1 MAKMTA
7 MHPSPPSDLLPVPGR
22 RVGRVGRAHGGGRR
36 TGTGRIRLSRWDG
49 TRVAE
54 WEGEAALSALAS
66 PAGAPSRRATV
77 WVDLT
82 DPDTALVARVGRVLG
97 LHPLIA
103 EDVVEGNQRAKI
115 EVTNG
120 LVHIVL
126 FVLETS
132 MATAVAPTAATR
144 SAAPGSAAPGAAPS
158 PPPAPMA
165 HDSATDFRIQAHEV
179 DLVLGEGFI
188 LSSHLA
194 SWNPRSGDHFRQGLA
209 PILQGGPDHLLWA
222 IIDAIVDGYFPFAD
236 RLEDFIDRLQDEV
249 VDLPTRQTLEAL
261 FDLKRDLIAVRRA
274 VSPVREILNQL
285 TNRELKLIDADEII
299 YFRDIYDHVIR
310 LADELDTDREL
321 VAATVEIYLST
332 INNNLSTIMKRLT
345 GVTVILAGIGAIA
358 GIFGMSEAG
367 NAFAGGEAWGFWL
380 ITLIVIAIAMVAAVI
395 LRRIDWI

>member
-1 MAKMTA
+1 M
-7 MHPSPPSDLLPVPGR
+7 
-22 RVGRVGRAHGGGRR
+22 
-36 TGTGRIRLSRWDG
+36 SRWAGDQ
-49 TRVAE
+49 VAE
-54 WEGEAALSALAS
+54 WQGDAALSALAS
-66 PAGAPSRRATV
+66 PTGAPAPETTV

-82 DPDTALVARVGRVLG
+82 DPDPELVARVGRVLG

-120 LVHIVL
+120 LVHIVV
-126 FVLETS
+126 FVLETT
-132 MATAVAPTAATR
+132 MTTPPPPTPSA
-144 SAAPGSAAPGAAPS
+144 AAPGSAAPSPAAPSSAPPRSATPTSPAAGAAPASAPASLPPS
-158 PPPAPMA
+158 PVAELGVRA
-165 HDSATDFRIQAHEV
+165 REV
-179 DLVLGEGFI
+179 DIVLGDGFI
-188 LSSHLA
+188 LSAHPA
-194 SWNPRSGDHFRQGLA
+194 SWDPRSGDHFRQGLA
-209 PILQGGPDHLLWA
+209 PILQEGPDHLLWA

-249 VDLPTRQTLEAL
+249 VDRPTRDTLEAL
-261 FDLKRDLIAVRRA
+261 FNLKRDLIAVRRA

-321 VAATVEIYLST
+321 IAATVEIYLST

-345 GVTVILAGIGAIA
+345 GVTVILAGIGAVA

-367 NAFAGGEAWGFWL
+367 NAFAGGEASGFWL
-380 ITLIVIAIAMVAAVI
+380 VTVVVVAISVAAAAI
-395 LRRIDWI
+395 LRRINWI